1 MSDNTSPVLQHQA
14 LSPPRSAD
22 SRLPTGYRTVH
33 VTGPESI
40 FNHAKA
46 MAYLSG
52 LRFAEFVAKLLSDAR
67 PYPDRRMPQPL
78 TISPAPQSVE
88 ARDSQP

>member
-1 MSDNTSPVLQHQA
+1 MSDNTSTVLMHQA

-33 VTGPESI
+33 VPVPESI
-40 FNHAKA
+40 FNHSKA

-52 LRFAEFVAKLLSDAR
+52 LRFAEFVARLLSDAR
-67 PYPDRRMPQPL
+67 PYPDSRMPQPP
-78 TISPAPQSVE
+78 TISPAAQSVE